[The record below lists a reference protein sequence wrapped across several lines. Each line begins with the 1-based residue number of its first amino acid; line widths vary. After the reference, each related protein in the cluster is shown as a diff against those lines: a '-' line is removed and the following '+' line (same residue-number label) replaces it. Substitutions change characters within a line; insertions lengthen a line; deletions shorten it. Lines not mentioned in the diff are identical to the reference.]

1 MIRFVKNGNFRTST
15 VTIKRFVNGQESTAD
30 GFPIVESL
38 LEPFGSFEQI
48 SNDQLI
54 SLTNFAFQ
62 QRVNAFRTYLTNK
75 YSFLAPTDFTNQAF
89 GTDSSLCVPGTIVS
103 ENSIEIT
110 NDTNITIF
118 FDSSGSMNSSLQPL
132 ITMRNTLLRDALLP
146 FYGND
151 NEVYDQRVRVISEAN
166 ERTFWML
173 NNRGQE
179 FNGRN
184 LIMIFQDEAA
194 PVYTSFTAIT
204 PRTTTFNN
212 DITDLRNRLSALP
225 QNSYRGIIF
234 QVTRIQSDGLR
245 FKELIEAVQNGI
257 PPYEVPFGLS
267 DRTEFG
273 YSYDILNGGTPQYYM
288 DLVITKMRQLG
299 YRI

>member
-1 MIRFVKNGNFRTST
+1 MIRFVKNGKFRTST
-15 VTIKRFVNGQESTAD
+15 VTIKRFVNGQESAAD

-38 LEPFGSFEQI
+38 LEPFGSFERI
-48 SNDQLI
+48 SSEQLL
-54 SLTNFAFQ
+54 SLTEFVFQ
-62 QRVNAFRTYLTNK
+62 QRVNAFTAYLTGK
-75 YSFLAPTDFTNQAF
+75 YPFLAPTDFTNQAF
-89 GTDSSLCVPGTIVS
+89 GTDNSLCVPGTVVS
-103 ENSIEIT
+103 ENAIEIT

-118 FDSSGSMNSSLQPL
+118 FDSSGSMNSTLQPL
-132 ITMRNTLLRDALLP
+132 LTMRNTLLRDALLP

-173 NNRGQE
+173 NNRDQQ

-194 PVYTSFTAIT
+194 PVYTSFTAIA

-212 DITDLRNRLSALP
+212 DITAFRQRLAELP

-234 QVTRIQSDGLR
+234 QVVRTQGDGLR
-245 FKELIEAVQNGI
+245 FRELIEAVQNGT

-267 DRTEFG
+267 DRTEIG
-273 YSYDILNGGTPQYYM
+273 YSYDIINGETPQYYM
-288 DLVITKMRQLG
+288 DLILTNMRQLG